1 MGARFSA
8 QPPTGRGT
16 ADAVVMSAALAR
28 RVAQVLRIAQLDG
41 GILTDTGGRTWT
53 FLTTRIDGTRPE
65 LLADLDRIGVWV
77 VVDGVARLGPAAA
90 EPGDTW
96 WWIHTPHD
104 GYHGLPP
111 WQAVLATVWR
121 VAGEAPGN
129 DEALAA

>member
-1 MGARFSA
+1 
-8 QPPTGRGT
+8 
-16 ADAVVMSAALAR
+16 MSAGLAR

-41 GILTDTGGRTWT
+41 GILTDTAGRTWT

-65 LLADLDRIGVWV
+65 LLDDLDRVGVWV
-77 VVDGVARLGPAAA
+77 VVDGVARLAPADV

-96 WWIHTPHD
+96 WWIHAPPPTGD
-104 GYHGLPP
+104 LPP

-121 VAGEAPGN
+121 VAAEAAGN